1 MRPNGARSPVFAVC
15 NISRMESFST
25 TEAAELLG
33 VSGDTVRRW
42 ITTGKL
48 RALPGEESR
57 RRISGDELARFAT
70 AHASAPEPKAL
81 GASSARNRFVGLVTE
96 VKKDKVMAQVDLVS
110 GDHRLVALIST
121 EAADELGLAPGVLAV
136 ATVKATNVVIERS
149 DQGRASD

>member
-1 MRPNGARSPVFAVC
+1 MQ
-15 NISRMESFST
+15 SFST

-42 ITTGKL
+42 LATGKL
-48 RALPGEESR
+48 RAFPGEGSR
-57 RRISGDELARFAT
+57 RTIPGEELARFAS
-70 AHASAPEPKAL
+70 AHASAAKPKAL
-81 GASSARNRFVGLVTE
+81 GATSARNRFVGLVTE

-121 EAADELGLAPGVLAV
+121 EAADELGLAPGALAV

-149 DQGRASD
+149 DESRGSH

>member
-1 MRPNGARSPVFAVC
+1 MRS
-15 NISRMESFST
+15 NIPDVESFST

-48 RALPGEESR
+48 HALPGEESR
-57 RRISGDELARFAT
+57 RRIPGDELARFAI

-81 GASSARNRFVGLVTE
+81 GATSARNRFVGLVTA
-96 VKKDKVMAQVDLVS
+96 VKKDEVMAQVDLVS

-121 EAADELGLAPGVLAV
+121 EAANELGLAPGVLAV
-136 ATVKATNVVIERS
+136 ATVKATSVMIERS
-149 DQGRASD
+149 EDNRASD